1 MLIQEKAPIPRCIF
15 FWVAWAV
22 IFIFFSFRD
31 TQLFS
36 FLKKCPSLGVTV
48 QIQHIHTIQCGYLRH
63 NIYLLSPLPCLY
75 IYRGCVCVYK
85 LYPGMKA
92 SFIQAQTSNSVILVL
107 TLLEAESITSHTRS
121 KNFTCSIFLFLLFIK
136 WKQCAEH
143 NINKKSVLC
152 LCLCPRHPEDL
163 AFSNTRCQQC
173 ITNSFLFIY
182 SYKFPLCATTA
193 YTQVLSL
200 ESRRH

>member
-1 MLIQEKAPIPRCIF
+1 MSCHFYF
-15 FWVAWAV
+15 F
-22 IFIFFSFRD
+22 
-31 TQLFS
+31 QLQGYPALQFPEEVPKS
-36 FLKKCPSLGVTV
+36 RGHCTNPAHSYNTV
-48 QIQHIHTIQCGYLRH
+48 WLPEAQHISVITSSMP
-63 NIYLLSPLPCLY
+63 IYIGGVCV
-75 IYRGCVCVYK
+75 CVCVYK

-107 TLLEAESITSHTRS
+107 TLLEAKSITSHTRS